1 MPLPTA
7 VTTTATAAEMTRAFF
22 YFGGLTLL
30 RYVVF
35 VGLWTAV
42 VAWLANRLQWRP
54 RLQAPS
60 LTRTQWQ
67 RELTLSAAT
76 IVIAAAI
83 APAIVWLGVGRQMP
97 FYRDIASHGGWLYF
111 GFSIALML
119 VIRDTLFYWAHR
131 AMHHRTLF
139 RFAHR
144 SHHLST
150 NPNPLT
156 SYSVSPLESVFDTVL
171 PFVLILFLVPKHPAA
186 YLIFL
191 WIDSAVAVYGH
202 MGMEIFPHGTARH
215 WLGRWINTPTA
226 HNWHHASARHNHGFY
241 FLVWDR
247 WMGTV
252 DPDYERRFDA
262 ATARAPAGAGAAVA

>member
-1 MPLPTA
+1 MPSH
-7 VTTTATAAEMTRAFF
+7 TATAADLTRAFV

-42 VAWLANRLQWRP
+42 VAGLAGRVGWRP
-54 RLQAPS
+54 RLQAAALPPA
-60 LTRTQWQ
+60 QWR
-67 RELTLSAAT
+67 RELRLSVWT
-76 IVIAAAI
+76 ILIAAAI
-83 APAIVWLGVGRQMP
+83 APAILWLGTGRQMP
-97 FYRDIASHGGWLYF
+97 FYRNVATHGGWLYF
-111 GFSIALML
+111 VFSIVLML
-119 VIRDTLFYWAHR
+119 ALRDTLFYWAHR
-131 AMHHRTLF
+131 AMHARALF

-156 SYSVSPLESVFDTVL
+156 SYSVSPVESLFDTVV
-171 PFVLILFLVPKHPAA
+171 PFVLILFLVPTHPAA

-191 WIDSAVAVYGH
+191 WVDSAVAVYGH
-202 MGMEIFPHGTARH
+202 MGMEIFPRGTSRH

-226 HNWHHASARHNHGFY
+226 HNWHHASARYNYGFY

-247 WMGTV
+247 LMGTM
-252 DPDYERRFDA
+252 DPDYDRRFDA
-262 ATARAPAGAGAAVA
+262 ATTRPAPAIGQPSTA

>member
-202 MGMEIFPHGTARH
+202 MGMEIFPRGTARH

-226 HNWHHASARHNHGFY
+226 HTWHHASARHTHGFY